1 MRIGWENYYKD
12 LDIPKTWENI
22 SYVNDELPSF
32 MYNKFQIWI
41 DQKDLDKL
49 IYETR
54 FCVLQLDDDYQTIND
69 SWYLITDDFDE
80 VLKTVNQKKFEFN
93 GCEIFDPTKSEC
105 GRFEVDPKEYYG
117 QAYLNTLINK
127 E

>member
-41 DQKDLDKL
+41 DKPDSDKSQFPN
-49 IYETR
+49 R
-54 FCVLQLDDDYQTIND
+54 FCVMKLDNDNQTI
-69 SWYLITDDFDE
+69 DDWFLESNNFDE
-80 VLKTVNQKKFEFN
+80 VLKTVNQ
-93 GCEIFDPTKSEC
+93 
-105 GRFEVDPKEYYG
+105 
-117 QAYLNTLINK
+117 
-127 E
+127 

>member
-1 MRIGWENYYKD
+1 MRDEWKNYYKD
-12 LDIPKTWENI
+12 LNIPKTWDNV
-22 SYVNDELPSF
+22 SYSNDELPSF
-32 MYNKFQIWI
+32 IYDKFQIWI
-41 DQKDLDKL
+41 DKPDSDKSQFPN
-49 IYETR
+49 R
-54 FCVLQLDDDYQTIND
+54 FCVMKLDDDNQTID
-69 SWYLITDDFDE
+69 DWFLESDDFDE

-105 GRFEVDPKEYYG
+105 GRFEVDPSEYYG

>member
-1 MRIGWENYYKD
+1 MRNEWKNYYKD
-12 LDIPKTWENI
+12 LDIPKTWENV
-22 SYVNDELPSF
+22 SYNNDELPSF
-32 MYNKFQIWI
+32 MYNNFQVWI
-41 DQKDLDKL
+41 DKPNSDKSQFPN
-49 IYETR
+49 R
-54 FCVLQLDDDYQTIND
+54 FCVMKLDDDNQTID
-69 SWYLITDDFDE
+69 DWFLESDDFDE

>member
-1 MRIGWENYYKD
+1 MFALSTIVDIIYTTTTKEKHNMRIGWKNYYKD
-12 LDIPKTWENI
+12 LDIPETWENI
-22 SYVNDELPSF
+22 SYSNDELPSF
-32 MYNKFQIWI
+32 MYNNFQIWI

-93 GCEIFDPTKSEC
+93 
-105 GRFEVDPKEYYG
+105 
-117 QAYLNTLINK
+117 NK
-127 E
+127 EQ

>member
-1 MRIGWENYYKD
+1 MRNEWKNYYTD

-22 SYVNDELPSF
+22 SYSNDELPSF
-32 MYNKFQIWI
+32 IYNRFQVWI
-41 DQKDLDKL
+41 DKPDSDKSQFPN
-49 IYETR
+49 R
-54 FCVLQLDDDYQTIND
+54 FCVMKLDDDNQTID
-69 SWYLITDDFDE
+69 YWFLESDDFDE

-105 GRFEVDPKEYYG
+105 GRFEVDPAEYYG

-127 E
+127 EK

>member
-1 MRIGWENYYKD
+1 MRNEWKNYYTD

-22 SYVNDELPSF
+22 SYSNDELPSF
-32 MYNKFQIWI
+32 IYNRFQVWI
-41 DQKDLDKL
+41 DKPDSDKSQFPN
-49 IYETR
+49 R
-54 FCVLQLDDDYQTIND
+54 FCVMKLDDDNQTID
-69 SWYLITDDFDE
+69 DWFLESDDFDE

-105 GRFEVDPKEYYG
+105 GRFEVDPAEYYG

-127 E
+127 EK